1 MITFSTTKRDHL
13 TDLEAQRIQIVPDVA
28 VIVPVLNEADNVVPF
43 VSELESCLNGNSW
56 EIIFVD
62 DDSQDGTP
70 LVIENVAKVRP
81 NIRVIRRFGR
91 QGLSSACLEGM
102 CSSMA
107 PYLVVMDGDLQ
118 HDPKILPQMLHALK
132 SGAFN
137 LAIGSRYIPGGGVG
151 SWNATR
157 QSYNRL
163 ATRISQI
170 LMRGRKVA
178 DPMSGFFMIERQ
190 LFLQTVDKVS
200 GKGFKILLDI
210 FVSTAGEVRW
220 IEVPYTFRN
229 RHAGQS
235 KLDFSIMMEFAVLLL
250 DKTIGKIIPYR
261 FVLFVCMGC
270 GGAVLHL
277 SVLGILLL
285 GVRLGFTISQTVA
298 SVLAMCLNFSLNNAF
313 THRDRKLS
321 GIRFSNGLLKFIGIC
336 SVGAFANLQVA
347 GYLYHAHVPWW
358 LSGLLGALI
367 GAVWNYAVS
376 YTLVWK
382 RR

>member
-1 MITFSTTKRDHL
+1 M
-13 TDLEAQRIQIVPDVA
+13 EAQRIQIVPDVA

-43 VSELESCLNGNSW
+43 VSELESCRTGISW

-70 LVIENVAKVRP
+70 LVIENVAKVQP
-81 NIRVIRRFGR
+81 NIRLIRRFGR
-91 QGLSSACLEGM
+91 HGLSSACLEGM

-107 PYLVVMDGDLQ
+107 PYLVVIDADLQ
-118 HDPKILPQMLHALK
+118 HDPQILPQMLHALK

-137 LAIGSRYIPGGGVG
+137 LAIGSRYVAGGGVG

-157 QSYNRL
+157 QGCSRL

-190 LFLQTVDKVS
+190 LFLQTVDKLS
-200 GKGFKILLDI
+200 GKGYKILLDI
-210 FVSTAGEVRW
+210 FASTASNVRW

-235 KLDFSIMMEFAVLLL
+235 KLNFSIMMEFAVLLL
-250 DKTIGKIIPYR
+250 DKTIGRIVPCR
-261 FVLFVCMGC
+261 FILFVFMGC
-270 GGAVLHL
+270 GGVVLHL

-285 GVRLGFTISQTVA
+285 GVRLGFTISQAVA

-321 GIRFSNGLLKFIGIC
+321 GVRFFNGLLKFIGIC
-336 SVGAFANLQVA
+336 SVGAFTNLQVA
-347 GYLYHAHVPWW
+347 GYLYRADLPWW

-367 GAVWNYAVS
+367 GGVWNYAVS